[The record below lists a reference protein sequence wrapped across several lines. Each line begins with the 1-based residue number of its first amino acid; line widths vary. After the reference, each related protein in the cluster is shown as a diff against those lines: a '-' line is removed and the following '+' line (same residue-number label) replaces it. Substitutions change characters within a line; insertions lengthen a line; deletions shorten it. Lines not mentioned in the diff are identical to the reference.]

1 MPIER
6 RMMHMERRKPIGAA
20 LAVIAAVALL
30 MPLDVMGA
38 GVAKAFADSP
48 CFSQKGAGASQGCEQ
63 LARQVSHDIGTVRK
77 LGEQLEQ
84 ERRFADAVATYQVA
98 LAVHPD
104 HRDLLQRLI
113 RARAQA
119 RAVQLLA
126 TPEQRQQTTAA
137 AAPKAADAPAQAAT
151 AGPAAT
157 QALAAR
163 VPPPGAERLA
173 AASSPP
179 AAPSVPPSSVAA
191 ALPRAAPEAP
201 RDGRYLALVIGN
213 EQYVDFER
221 LRTPLADV
229 RAIADV
235 LTRQYGFKV
244 TTLANA
250 TRYQIVSALS
260 RLRQEATER
269 DNVLIY
275 YAGHGYLDD
284 TTSRG
289 YWLPVDAEHD
299 NLGNWLSTSDITD
312 VLAGLQAKHAL
323 ILADSCF
330 SGTLLRS
337 ALNVSIDERQSML
350 HKLSSRRSRS
360 IMTSGGLEP
369 VVDNGG
375 GRHSVFAKALLE
387 ALRDNRQRLEAARL
401 FMQIR
406 DRVSVNATQTPQ
418 YGPLRNAGHEGGD
431 FIFERRD

>member
-1 MPIER
+1 M
-6 RMMHMERRKPIGAA
+6 
-20 LAVIAAVALL
+20 
-30 MPLDVMGA
+30 
-38 GVAKAFADSP
+38 
-48 CFSQKGAGASQGCEQ
+48 
-63 LARQVSHDIGTVRK
+63 
-77 LGEQLEQ
+77 
-84 ERRFADAVATYQVA
+84 
-98 LAVHPD
+98 
-104 HRDLLQRLI
+104 I
-113 RARAQA
+113 RARSQA
-119 RAVQLLA
+119 RSMQLLSGPGA
-126 TPEQRQQTTAA
+126 PQPALAA
-137 AAPKAADAPAQAAT
+137 ATQKPADAPAQAPQTHVPAQAT
-151 AGPAAT
+151 T
-157 QALAAR
+157 R
-163 VPPPGAERLA
+163 VA
-173 AASSPP
+173 P
-179 AAPSVPPSSVAA
+179 AAPPP
-191 ALPRAAPEAP
+191 PPAP
-201 RDGRYLALVIGN
+201 RDGRYLALIIGN
-213 EQYVDFER
+213 EQYADFER

-235 LTRQYGFKV
+235 LTRDYGFKV

-289 YWLPVDAEHD
+289 YWFPVDAEHD
-299 NLGNWLSTSDITD
+299 NLANWLSTSDITD

-337 ALNVSIDERQSML
+337 AINVSIDERQSLL

-369 VVDNGG
+369 VVDNGS
-375 GRHSVFAKALLE
+375 GRHSVFAAALLD
-387 ALRDNRQRLEAARL
+387 ALRDNREQLEAARL

-406 DRVSVNATQTPQ
+406 DRVAANAAQTPQ

-431 FIFERRD
+431 FIFERTVSSQR

>member
-1 MPIER
+1 MPIR
-6 RMMHMERRKPIGAA
+6 IA
-20 LAVIAAVALL
+20 LVAIAAAAMLA
-30 MPLDVMGA
+30 PFDAMGA
-38 GVAKAFADSP
+38 GKAFADSP
-48 CFSQKGAGASQGCEQ
+48 CFSQKGAAASQGCEQ
-63 LARQVSHDIGTVRK
+63 LARQVSHDIETVRR
-77 LGEQLEQ
+77 LGEQLERD
-84 ERRFADAVATYQVA
+84 RRYDDAVSTYRTA
-98 LAVHPD
+98 LIAHPN
-104 HRDLLQRLI
+104 HRDLLQRMI
-113 RARAQA
+113 RARSQA
-119 RAVQLLA
+119 RSMQLLSAPGESQPAIVAA
-126 TPEQRQQTTAA
+126 TQKSA
-137 AAPKAADAPAQAAT
+137 AAPVQAPSAQSLSAPAPSAQAAQ
-151 AGPAAT
+151 T
-157 QALAAR
+157 Q
-163 VPPPGAERLA
+163 VPPPTSARVA
-173 AASSPP
+173 AAPPPPARNAAPSDAAPSAGAAPSSPP
-179 AAPSVPPSSVAA
+179 P
-191 ALPRAAPEAP
+191 AP
-201 RDGRYLALVIGN
+201 RREGRYLALVIGN
-213 EQYVDFER
+213 EQYAEFER

-235 LTRQYGFKV
+235 LTRDYGFKV

-289 YWLPVDAEHD
+289 YWFPVDAEHD
-299 NLGNWLSTSDITD
+299 NLANWLSTSDITD

-337 ALNVSIDERQSML
+337 AVNVSIDERESLLQ
-350 HKLSSRRSRS
+350 KLSTRRSRS

-375 GRHSVFAKALLE
+375 GRHSVFAAALLD
-387 ALRDNRQRLEAARL
+387 ALRDNRQQLEAARL

-406 DRVSVNATQTPQ
+406 DRVAANASQTPQ

-431 FIFERRD
+431 FIFERTGSSRR